1 MVFTTAVSTPMIDR
15 PWLITPIT
23 NAPITAP
30 GMVPIPPV
38 TAVPP
43 MKQSAGADQPVQQRT
58 TLSTVIVA
66 EEHVDDMTFIY
77 SL

>member
-1 MVFTTAVSTPMIDR
+1 MAQIRFRID
-15 PWLITPIT
+15 T
-23 NAPITAP
+23 
-30 GMVPIPPV
+30 V
-38 TAVPP
+38 
-43 MKQSAGADQPVQQRT
+43 QSAGADQPVQQRT